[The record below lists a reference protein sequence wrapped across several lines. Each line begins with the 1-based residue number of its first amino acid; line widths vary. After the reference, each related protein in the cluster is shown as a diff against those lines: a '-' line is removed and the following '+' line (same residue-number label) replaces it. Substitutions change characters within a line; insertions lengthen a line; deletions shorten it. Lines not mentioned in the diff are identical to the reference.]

1 MQPVQLIL
9 QLQNGNEKAFQKI
22 YDMYSENI
30 LGVIYTIVQDK
41 TQSEEVMQD
50 VFMKIWNNASS
61 YSEKKGRF
69 FTWILNI
76 ARNTAIDKVRSKSY
90 NNDKKNQTID
100 SFVNIFESKDNISEN
115 TNSIDIKNYIK
126 QLEENCK
133 KIIDLLFFKGYTQKE
148 ASEELSTPLGTIK
161 TRSRNCI
168 NQLRKALNV

>member
-30 LGVIYTIVQDK
+30 LGVIYTIVQDE

-90 NNDKKNQTID
+90 TNDKKNQTID

-115 TNSIDIKNYIK
+115 TNSIDIKNYVK

-133 KIIDLLFFKGYTQKE
+133 KIIDLLFFKGYSQKE

-161 TRSRNCI
+161 TRSRKCI
-168 NQLRKALNV
+168 NQLRKALKV

>member
-1 MQPVQLIL
+1 L

-30 LGVIYTIVQDK
+30 LGVIYTIVQDE
-41 TQSEEVMQD
+41 TLSEEVMQD

-90 NNDKKNQTID
+90 TNDKKNQTID

-115 TNSIDIKNYIK
+115 TNSIDIKNYVK

-133 KIIDLLFFKGYTQKE
+133 KIIDLLFFKGYSQKE

-161 TRSRNCI
+161 TRSRKCI
-168 NQLRKALNV
+168 NQLRKALKV